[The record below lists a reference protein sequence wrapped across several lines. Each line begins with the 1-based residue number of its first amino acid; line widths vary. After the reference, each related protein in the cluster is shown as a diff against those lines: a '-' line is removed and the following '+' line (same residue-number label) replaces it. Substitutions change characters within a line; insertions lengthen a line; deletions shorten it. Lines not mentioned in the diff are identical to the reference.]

1 MCFYFLCPLLR
12 VLFGELCPPQ
22 YGGGVVRELGAGNYV
37 TPELRYT
44 SRKPKMDTSKQKFVV
59 LAVEEYKQL
68 KDQYEVHLKNVMEE
82 EKRRRSILISSMLRS
97 TQRLKTGIEGE
108 TEATPTSESK
118 MASQPTNV
126 YLDTNMNMFMD
137 AQRSTPFS
145 GPLYQKEADPTTF
158 YLNEDLTFQI
168 NVIEAEDLQTITE
181 GCQESID
188 AGSSAF
194 PSPVP
199 MPANDGFSK
208 DHTLFLINFMREHIE
223 SKGEGH
229 PKTLKELNARLK
241 TAKCSKK
248 KLWRDA
254 AEKLTGHFM
263 QSFCPDKVARKWNT
277 LAEAY
282 KKIIE
287 NNKIPGKK
295 KIRFQFYSEMDDL
308 FTGQHDV
315 VFPAV
320 STSHSPVPMPANV
333 AFNTEQT
340 LFLINRMREH
350 IESKGE
356 GLPKTLDELIARLKS
371 PKGSKKA
378 FWKDVADMLSTHFKE
393 SFSPDKVTR
402 KWYTLVDA
410 YKKIKDSNKTPEK
423 HKIRF
428 QFYSEMD
435 DLLGKQHDVVFPVVG
450 SGTSVGLDVRRP
462 QAAPCQTT
470 PPTSTPT
477 PPCKRQKVDS
487 ELMQYLLDSEEA
499 SQRRHEETL
508 AQLKSAQ
515 QGFEALMT
523 KLLDKL

>member
-1 MCFYFLCPLLR
+1 
-12 VLFGELCPPQ
+12 
-22 YGGGVVRELGAGNYV
+22 
-37 TPELRYT
+37 
-44 SRKPKMDTSKQKFVV
+44 MDTSKQKFVV
-59 LAVEEYKQL
+59 LAVEEYQQL
-68 KDQYEVHLKNVMEE
+68 KDQYEVHLKTVMEE
-82 EKRRRSILISSMLRS
+82 ERRRRSILISSMLRS

-118 MASQPTNV
+118 MASEATNI

-137 AQRSTPFS
+137 AQRSTPFP

-181 GCQESID
+181 ACQENID
-188 AGSSAF
+188 AASNAL

-208 DHTLFLINFMREHIE
+208 EHSLFLINFMREHIE

-229 PKTLKELNARLK
+229 PKTLNELNARLK
-241 TAKCSKK
+241 SSKCSKK
-248 KLWRDA
+248 QLWRDA

-263 QSFCPDKVARKWNT
+263 QSFCPDKVARKWST

-282 KKIIE
+282 KKI
-287 NNKIPGKK
+287 NDNKKIQRKK

-308 FTGQHDV
+308 FKGQHDV

-333 AFNTEQT
+333 AFNTDQT
-340 LFLINRMREH
+340 LFLINLLRQH
-350 IESKGE
+350 IASKGE
-356 GLPKTLDELIARLKS
+356 GLPKTLNELFVRLKS
-371 PKGSKKA
+371 PKGSKKV
-378 FWKDVADMLSTHFKE
+378 FWKDVADKLSTHFKE
-393 SFSPDKVTR
+393 SFSLDKVTR

-410 YKKIKDSNKTPEK
+410 YKKIKDSNKTPGK
-423 HKIRF
+423 DKIRF
-428 QFYSEMD
+428 QFYSEME
-435 DLLGKQHDVVFPVVG
+435 DLLGGRHDMVFPVVG
-450 SGTSVGLDVRRP
+450 RGRP
-462 QAAPCQTT
+462 QALESCDCVTAPPQTT
-470 PPTSTPT
+470 PPTSTP
-477 PPCKRQKVDS
+477 PPCKRQKMDS